1 MVGGMD
7 FVHRIGVKKSEL
19 IPVSLRLRGAG
30 SARLDLI
37 GGLFLDVSIIL
48 ANGEVRR
55 SSQMCYIAHGVKKI
69 LLSKSACKDLGI
81 IRENFPE
88 IEDNNV
94 DSVHNKLEPP

>member
-1 MVGGMD
+1 
-7 FVHRIGVKKSEL
+7 
-19 IPVSLRLRGAG
+19 
-30 SARLDLI
+30 
-37 GGLFLDVSIIL
+37 
-48 ANGEVRR
+48 
-55 SSQMCYIAHGVKKI
+55 MCYIAHGVKKI

>member
-1 MVGGMD
+1 MD

-19 IPVSLRLRGAG
+19 IPVSQYG